1 MLCRYNGYMDKK
13 IKVQVIGDCQTARIQ
28 GQHINAHL
36 GPIEKLT
43 SVSPSKMYKNSKF
56 LVDSNIEVNFWGR
69 AGYKCFGLDLAED
82 INQNLISSKAEDAID
97 ANELSLQHPEYDD
110 LYGATDG
117 VYLEFELSEINSADL
132 IMPFIGYVD
141 CRNWIPK
148 YDNADQIVRDY
159 VNTFITQFPSK
170 KLRFI
175 EPFPQFKHVETYAYP
190 MLDYADRHAAEK
202 SFIASLRDVS
212 KEYGLLP
219 PVTQSIVYDAI
230 GEEFLLS
237 KHARPGG
244 EMQKNTLVDGLL
256 PEYNKKVYENL
267 SKEIKETVNL
277 LF

>member
-1 MLCRYNGYMDKK
+1 MYKK

-43 SVSPSKMYKNSKF
+43 KNNPALEKKNSKF

-69 AGYKCFGLDLAED
+69 AGYKCFGLDLVED
-82 INQNLISSKAEDAID
+82 INLKILSSNAEDMID
-97 ANELSLQHPEYDD
+97 ANQLAPLHPEYPD
-110 LYGATDG
+110 LSGGSDG
-117 VYLEFELSEINSADL
+117 VELFFNISDVIDADL
-132 IMPFIGYVD
+132 VMPFMGYVD

-148 YDNADQIVRDY
+148 YNNAEQIVRDY
-159 VNTFITQFPSK
+159 VDAFIIEFPSK
-170 KLRFI
+170 KIRFI

-190 MLDYADRHAAEK
+190 MLNYESRAIAEK
-202 SFIASLRDVS
+202 SFIALLRQVS
-212 KEYGLLP
+212 EEHGLLP
-219 PVTQSIVYDAI
+219 PVSQSIVYDAI

-244 EMQKNTLVDGLL
+244 ERQKNTLVDGLL

-267 SKEIKETVNL
+267 SREIKETVNL

>member
-1 MLCRYNGYMDKK
+1 MDKK

-43 SVSPSKMYKNSKF
+43 RFNPEIQEKNSKF

-69 AGYKCFGLDLAED
+69 AGYKCFGLDLGED
-82 INQNLISSKAEDAID
+82 INQNLLSSHAEDMID
-97 ANELSLQHPEYDD
+97 ANQLAPLHPEYPD
-110 LYGATDG
+110 LSGGSDG
-117 VYLEFELSEINSADL
+117 VELFFSLSDVVDADL
-132 IMPFIGYVD
+132 IMPFMGYVD

-148 YDNADQIVRDY
+148 YNNAEQIVRDY
-159 VNTFITQFPSK
+159 VHSFITEFPSK

-202 SFIASLRDVS
+202 SFIAVLRLVS
-212 KEYGLLP
+212 EEYGLLP
-219 PVTQSIVYDAI
+219 PVTQDIVYDAI

-244 EMQKNTLVDGLL
+244 ERQQNTLVDGIL

-267 SKEIKETVNL
+267 SREIKETVNL

>member
-1 MLCRYNGYMDKK
+1 MSILSEYNVAMDKK

-36 GPIEKLT
+36 GPIENLT
-43 SVSPSKMYKNSKF
+43 RSNPDFESKNSKF

-69 AGYKCFGLDLAED
+69 AGYKCFGLDLGED
-82 INQNLISSKAEDAID
+82 INQDLKSSNAEDMID
-97 ANELSLQHPEYDD
+97 AYELALLHPEYPG
-110 LYGATDG
+110 LPGATDG
-117 VYLEFELSEINSADL
+117 IELFFNLSDVKDADL

-148 YDNADQIVRDY
+148 YDNAEQIVRDY
-159 VNTFITQFPSK
+159 VHAFITEFPSK

-190 MLDYADRHAAEK
+190 MLDYVDRHAAEK
-202 SFIASLRDVS
+202 SFIAFLRQVS
-212 KEYGLLP
+212 EEYGLLP
-219 PVTQSIVYDAI
+219 PVTQEIVYDAI

-237 KHARPGG
+237 KHARSGG
-244 EMQKNTLVDGLL
+244 EKQQNTLVDGLL
-256 PEYNKKVYENL
+256 P
-267 SKEIKETVNL
+267 KETVNL

>member
-1 MLCRYNGYMDKK
+1 MDKK
-13 IKVQVIGDCQTARIQ
+13 IKVQVVGDCQTARIQ

-43 SVSPSKMYKNSKF
+43 ISNPSKMYKNSKF

-69 AGYKCFGLDLAED
+69 AGYKCFGLDLEED
-82 INQNLISSKAEDAID
+82 INQNLVSSQAEDALD
-97 ANELSLQHPEYDD
+97 ANELSLHHPEYPD

-117 VYLEFELSEINSADL
+117 VYLNFELSEILSADL

-148 YDNADQIVRDY
+148 YNNAEQVVRDY
-159 VNTFITQFPSK
+159 VNAFIDLFPAK
-170 KLRFI
+170 KIRFI
-175 EPFPQFKHVETYAYP
+175 EPFPQFKHVETYAYG
-190 MLDYADRHAAEK
+190 MLDYKDRHAAEK
-202 SFIASLRDVS
+202 SFIAHLRAVC

-219 PVTQSIVYDAI
+219 PVSQSIVYDAI

-237 KHARPGG
+237 KHARTGG
-244 EMQKNTLVDGLL
+244 EKHKYTLVDGLL
-256 PEYNKKVYENL
+256 PEYNKYVYENL